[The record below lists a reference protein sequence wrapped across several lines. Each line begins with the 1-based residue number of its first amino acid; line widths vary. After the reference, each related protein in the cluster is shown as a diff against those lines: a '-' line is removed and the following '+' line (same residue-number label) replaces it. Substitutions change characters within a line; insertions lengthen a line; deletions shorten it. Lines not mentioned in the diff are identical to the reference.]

1 MRRILILLALLLARA
16 ADAQSTQV
24 DLTWQDT
31 VNTTHTG
38 YAVQRRVRQPGGTF
52 SEWATLATTPASAR
66 AYTDAT
72 PIAAVDNC
80 YQVVTQSAAGP
91 SAPSAEACVLVPQPP
106 PQPVT
111 GVSVTVTVTVSGGK

>member
-1 MRRILILLALLLARA
+1 MRRLLLCLLLLASPA
-16 ADAQSTQV
+16 LAQSQATV

-80 YQVVTQSAAGP
+80 YQVLTQSAAGP
-91 SAPSAEACVLVPQPP
+91 SAPSSEACVLVPQPVVP
-106 PQPVT
+106 PT
-111 GVSVTVTVTVSGGK
+111 GVSVTVTVTVGTPAR